1 MTNNII
7 YKNDKKVIVLI
18 DNFSLNFSNDR
29 IERIKNIVRDN
40 YEYVE
45 LKVIHYTNL
54 DIGKLNDISGYILSG
69 SNSNVS
75 EFSSNNNLKK
85 EYQEVIK
92 LIQMENQQP
101 LLAICYGHQLTAY
114 AFGGKVQR
122 MSGNYNGSKI
132 ISVSL
137 DKIDEII
144 PYNEI
149 LVNIQHLDYVKP
161 NDPIIKKEFNIT
173 SVKEIDGYETIQYM
187 QHVRRPI
194 FSVQF
199 HPETHL
205 SLEKFADKSNKQKL
219 ANVVKVG
226 EEIIKN
232 FISFC
237 IS

>member
-1 MTNNII
+1 MTNKII

-18 DNFSLNFSNDR
+18 DNFSLNFLNDR

-85 EYQEVIK
+85 EYQEVVK

-101 LLAICYGHQLTAY
+101 ILAICYGHQLTAY

-137 DKIDEII
+137 DKMDEII
-144 PYNEI
+144 PYGEI

-187 QHVRRPI
+187 KHVRRPI

>member
-1 MTNNII
+1 MTNNTI

-18 DNFSLNFSNDR
+18 DNFSLNFPNDR

-85 EYQEVIK
+85 EYQEVVK

-101 LLAICYGHQLTAY
+101 ILAICYGHQLTAY

-137 DKIDEII
+137 DKMDEII
-144 PYNEI
+144 PYGEI

>member
-1 MTNNII
+1 MTNNTI

-18 DNFSLNFSNDR
+18 DNFSLNFPNDR

-85 EYQEVIK
+85 EYQEVVK

-101 LLAICYGHQLTAY
+101 ILAICYGHQLTAY

-137 DKIDEII
+137 DKMDEII
-144 PYNEI
+144 PYGEI

-232 FISFC
+232 FICFC

>member
-1 MTNNII
+1 MTNRTT
-7 YKNDKKVIVLI
+7 YKNNKKVIVLI
-18 DNFSLNFSNDR
+18 DNFSINFPTDR
-29 IERIKNIVRDN
+29 IERIKNIVQDN
-40 YEYVE
+40 FEYVE
-45 LKVIHYTNL
+45 LKIIHYSEL
-54 DIGKLNDISGYILSG
+54 DLGELKGNSGYILSG
-69 SNSNVS
+69 SDSNVS

-85 EYQEVIK
+85 EYQEVVK
-92 LIQMENQQP
+92 LIQMKNQQP
-101 LLAICYGHQLTAY
+101 ILSICYGHQLTAY

-122 MSGNYNGSKI
+122 MSGTYKGSRN

-137 DKIDEII
+137 GKKDEII
-144 PYNEI
+144 PYTEI

-161 NDPIIKKEFNIT
+161 NDPIIQKDFNIK
-173 SVKEIDGYETIQYM
+173 SVKEIDGYKTIQYM

-205 SLEKFADKSNKQKL
+205 TYEKFADKSDKQKL
-219 ANVVKVG
+219 AKVVEVG

-232 FISFC
+232 FIYFC

>member
-1 MTNNII
+1 MTNNTI

-18 DNFSLNFSNDR
+18 DNFSLNFPNDR

-101 LLAICYGHQLTAY
+101 ILAICYGHQLTAY

>member
-1 MTNNII
+1 MTNNTI
-7 YKNDKKVIVLI
+7 YKNDKKVIALI
-18 DNFSLNFSNDR
+18 DNFSLNFPNDR

-101 LLAICYGHQLTAY
+101 ILAICYGHQLTAY

-161 NDPIIKKEFNIT
+161 NDPVIKKEFNIT

-219 ANVVKVG
+219 ANVVRVG

>member
-18 DNFSLNFSNDR
+18 DNFSLNFPNDR

-92 LIQMENQQP
+92 LIQMENQRP
-101 LLAICYGHQLTAY
+101 ILAICYGHQLTAY

>member
-1 MTNNII
+1 MTNNTI

-18 DNFSLNFSNDR
+18 DNFSLNFHNDR
-29 IERIKNIVRDN
+29 IERIKNIIRDN

-101 LLAICYGHQLTAY
+101 ILAICYGHQLTAY

-232 FISFC
+232 FICFC

>member
-1 MTNNII
+1 MTNNTI

-18 DNFSLNFSNDR
+18 DNFSLNFPNDR

-101 LLAICYGHQLTAY
+101 ILAICYGHQLTAY

-144 PYNEI
+144 HYDEI

>member
-1 MTNNII
+1 MTNNTI

-18 DNFSLNFSNDR
+18 DNFSLNFPNDR

>member
-1 MTNNII
+1 MTNNTI

-18 DNFSLNFSNDR
+18 DNFSLNFPNDR

-92 LIQMENQQP
+92 LIQMENQRP
-101 LLAICYGHQLTAY
+101 ILAICYGHQLTAY